1 MEGLL
6 MSIIKLT
13 PDEMRGISNAGQSGV
28 EDHGNTYR
36 QIGVHAEQLAQ
47 SSMQGE
53 AGRAVEEKA
62 VELLQS
68 VQKHG
73 EIATEKFQGIT
84 QFADRTEEAEHGRR
98 GQITAI
104 SSL

>member
-1 MEGLL
+1 

-13 PDEMRGISNAGQSGV
+13 PDDMRGIANSGQSRV
-28 EDHGNTYR
+28 EDHLNTYK
-36 QIGVHAEQLAQ
+36 QVAVHAEQLAQ

-53 AGRAVEEKA
+53 AGRAVEQKA
-62 VELLQS
+62 MELMHG

-73 EIATEKFQGIT
+73 EIASEKFQGIT
-84 QFADRTEEAEHGRR
+84 QFADRTEEAEQGR
-98 GQITAI
+98 QSKIHAI